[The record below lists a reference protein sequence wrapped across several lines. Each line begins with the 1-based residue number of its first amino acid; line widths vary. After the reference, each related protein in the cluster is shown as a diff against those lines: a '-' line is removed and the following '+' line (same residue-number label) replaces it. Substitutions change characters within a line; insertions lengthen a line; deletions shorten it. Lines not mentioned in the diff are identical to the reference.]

1 MDIRESIDRALT
13 NVPSRPG
20 GIVKGNTAE
29 VAKNC
34 PSAAVI
40 FEIGAYNGFDL
51 PEIHRC
57 WPTAVIH
64 CFEPD
69 PDNFA
74 RLRDFESEF
83 IVCNP
88 VALSNK
94 SGTVPFYRVLDSKT
108 DNQSQRDEWFKT
120 AGSLRHNGPRHRGAR
135 PELREQQID
144 VRCMTLDQYCAECGV
159 APDVMLIDTQ
169 GSEFEILEGATV
181 TLMNV
186 KAIILEWST
195 APLYEGQKYLSD
207 IERLLSKFGFV
218 LEKQINLWENF
229 HGDAIFVRHPSW
241 SRRLFRRF
249 LRRFQRLRVYAF
261 GQHPTKY
268 RPLSQLPSRIWGVY
282 QRSGIFGLIK
292 AIHRKLFGRA
302 S

>member
-13 NVPSRPG
+13 KAPSRPG
-20 GIVKGNTAE
+20 GIVKGNTAA
-29 VAKNC
+29 VAKIC

-51 PEIHRC
+51 PEIHDC

-74 RLRDFESEF
+74 RLRDFASEF

-94 SGTVPFYRVLDSKT
+94 SGTVPFYRVLDSTT

-120 AGSLRHNGPRHRGAR
+120 AGSLRHNGSSHRGAR

-144 VRCMTLDQYCAECGV
+144 VRCLTVDQYCAERGV
-159 APDVMLIDTQ
+159 VPDVMLLDTQ

-181 TLMNV
+181 ALQHV
-186 KAIILEWST
+186 QAIILEWST
-195 APLYEGQKYLSD
+195 APLYEGQKYLPD
-207 IERLLSKFGFV
+207 IERLLAKSGFV
-218 LEKQINLWENF
+218 LERQINLWGNF
-229 HGDAIFVRHPSW
+229 HGDAIFVKYPSW
-241 SRRLFRRF
+241 SGRLFRRS
-249 LRRFQRLRVYAF
+249 LRQFQRLGVLQMPA
-261 GQHPTKY
+261 
-268 RPLSQLPSRIWGVY
+268 RIRGVY
-282 QRSGIFGLIK
+282 QRAGILGVIK
-292 AIHRKLFGRA
+292 TIYRKLFRRA
-302 S
+302 A